1 MERIEPN
8 KEKPRK
14 QKTKERGKKEIKAV
28 EKPVEESTS
37 GFKKEIKKEEKE
49 KPGKKEGELK
59 LLELELKLSEARKE
73 LAKRE
78 TKKIKTK
85 EEKRKLEEARGKYKE
100 IRKEYFFEKKVNEKD
115 LYKEILKEQ
124 ERLIEEKEKN
134 LSSRKRFLYKLF
146 DNKVVRAYLR
156 IPREY
161 RWVGYAA
168 LGSAALLG
176 GGAGWAAA
184 GSYFGLKLSR
194 YIVGSF
200 TSASAVKAVNAFE
213 EYYGTKLNKTL
224 EKKVNEILKK
234 ESLSTKL
241 DTVLSE
247 TDRQLEKILK
257 FKKKVNYAK
266 AVAGIG
272 GFLVG
277 YGLTESIGKGV
288 GELLTAKGEFF
299 SRGVGV
305 KETGV
310 EKTFTIN
317 LPEAQDSYIE
327 TAQKG
332 DSIWKMTKRILSR
345 KLEVK
350 WEELDEAQ
358 KTYLIDVIKDKISS
372 NPEKFGLVSKDVN
385 LIHPGEK
392 INFSSVFEDK
402 DFLEDIFK
410 KTEHLSLKEKV
421 HIISGIELDKKE
433 ILLGKTK
440 VRLSSFEPIKENFG
454 ICFGDINDDG
464 IPDRAYFISKNA
476 LVKEVVFEGHSNNL
490 KEISSFINEA
500 RDYAQEIAGRYPKEL
515 FNHPSIFAEV
525 LREGNEGLYED
536 LNSLAKELNDWKKA
550 IWIYK
555 TTGGYL
561 GLLMDTEGRL
571 DLSQFKI
578 LEGLT
583 EHKIVAPEKIQELL
597 SFSRQL
603 KDDLTANEKLAWI
616 LLKENPEKFKSFID
630 IIDKN
635 IDPTKIRDI
644 HWEGD
649 NLIMRIDR
657 KLWFDKIVKLLI
669 PIKK

>member
-1 MERIEPN
+1 MNRVESS
-8 KEKPRK
+8 KEKLRK
-14 QKTKERGKKEIKAV
+14 QKTKERDKKEIKAV
-28 EKPVEESTS
+28 KKPVKEPTS
-37 GFKKEIKKEEKE
+37 EFKKEIKKDEKE
-49 KPGKKEGELK
+49 KPGKKEGESK
-59 LLELELKLSEARKE
+59 LLELELKLNEVRKE
-73 LAKRE
+73 LAKYE

-85 EEKRKLEEARGKYKE
+85 EEKRKLEEVRGKYKE

-115 LYKEILKEQ
+115 LYKEILREQ

-134 LSSRKRFLYKLF
+134 LSSKKRFLYKLF
-146 DNKVVRAYLR
+146 DNKVIRAYLR

-168 LGSAALLG
+168 LGSVTLLG

-200 TSASAVKAVNAFE
+200 TSSSAIKAVNAFE

-241 DTVLSE
+241 DSVLSE

-288 GELLTAKGEFF
+288 GELLTAKGEIF
-299 SRGVGV
+299 SKGV

-310 EKTFTIN
+310 EKTFTIK
-317 LPEAQDSYIE
+317 LPEAQDSCIE

-350 WEELDEAQ
+350 WEKLDEAQ
-358 KTYLIDVIKDKISS
+358 KTYLIDTIKDKISS
-372 NPEKFGLVSKDVN
+372 NPEKFGLVSKDIN

-402 DFLEDIFK
+402 DFLKDIFK
-410 KTEHLSLKEKV
+410 KTKHLSLKEKV

-433 ILLGKTK
+433 ILLGETK

-464 IPDRAYFISKNA
+464 VPDRVYFISKNA

-500 RDYAQEIAGRYPKEL
+500 RDYAQEIAGKYPKEL

-555 TTGGYL
+555 TTGGSL

-578 LEGLT
+578 LEGLAK
-583 EHKIVAPEKIQELL
+583 HKIVAPEKIQELL
-597 SFSRQL
+597 SFSQQL
-603 KDDLTANEKLAWI
+603 KNDLTADEKLAWV
-616 LLKENPEKFKSFID
+616 LLKESPEKFKSFID

-635 IDPTKIRDI
+635 IDPTKIKDI
-644 HWEGD
+644 HWEED
-649 NLIMRIDR
+649 SLIIKIDR
-657 KLWFDKIVKLLI
+657 KLWFDKIVKLSI

>member
-1 MERIEPN
+1 MNRVESS
-8 KEKPRK
+8 KEKLRE
-14 QKTKERGKKEIKAV
+14 QKVKERDKKEIKAV
-28 EKPVEESTS
+28 EKPAEESTS
-37 GFKKEIKKEEKE
+37 EFKKEIKKDEKE
-49 KPGKKEGELK
+49 KPGKKEGESK
-59 LLELELKLSEARKE
+59 LLELESKLNEARKE
-73 LAKRE
+73 LAKYE

-85 EEKRKLEEARGKYKE
+85 EEKKKLEEVRGKYKE

-115 LYKEILKEQ
+115 LYKEILREQ

-134 LSSRKRFLYKLF
+134 LSSKKRFLYKLF
-146 DNKVVRAYLR
+146 DNKVIRAYLR

-168 LGSAALLG
+168 LGSVTLLG

-200 TSASAVKAVNAFE
+200 TSSSAIKAVNAFE

-241 DTVLSE
+241 DSVLSE

-288 GELLTAKGEFF
+288 GELLTAKGEIF
-299 SRGVGV
+299 SKGV

-310 EKTFTIN
+310 EKTFTIK

-350 WEELDEAQ
+350 WEKLDEAQ
-358 KTYLIDVIKDKISS
+358 KTYLIDTIKDKISS
-372 NPEKFGLVSKDVN
+372 NPEKFGLVSKDIN

-402 DFLEDIFK
+402 DFLKDIFK

-454 ICFGDINDDG
+454 ICFGDINGDG

-490 KEISSFINEA
+490 KEISNFVNKA
-500 RDYAQEIAGRYPKEL
+500 RDYAQEIAGKYPKEL

-525 LREGNEGLYED
+525 LHKGNEGLYED
-536 LNSLAKELNDWKKA
+536 LNSLAKELNNWEKA

-555 TTGGYL
+555 STGGSL
-561 GLLMDTEGRL
+561 GLLVDPEGRL

-578 LEGLT
+578 LEGLA

-603 KDDLTANEKLAWI
+603 KNNLSADEKLAWV
-616 LLKENPEKFKSFID
+616 LLKESPEKFKSFID

-635 IDPTKIRDI
+635 IDPTKIKDI
-644 HWEGD
+644 HWEED
-649 NLIMRIDR
+649 SLIIKIDR
-657 KLWFDKIVKLLI
+657 KLWFDKIVKLSI

>member
-1 MERIEPN
+1 MNRVESS
-8 KEKPRK
+8 KEKLRK
-14 QKTKERGKKEIKAV
+14 QKTKERD
-28 EKPVEESTS
+28 
-37 GFKKEIKKEEKE
+37 EKE
-49 KPGKKEGELK
+49 KPGKKEGESK
-59 LLELELKLSEARKE
+59 LLELELKLNEVRKE
-73 LAKRE
+73 LAKYE

-85 EEKRKLEEARGKYKE
+85 EEKRKLEEVRGKYKE
-100 IRKEYFFEKKVNEKD
+100 IRKEYFFEKKVSEKD
-115 LYKEILKEQ
+115 LYKEILREQ

-134 LSSRKRFLYKLF
+134 LSSKKRFLYKLF
-146 DNKVVRAYLR
+146 DNKVIRAYLR

-168 LGSAALLG
+168 LGSVTLLG

-184 GSYFGLKLSR
+184 GSCFGLKLSR

-200 TSASAVKAVNAFE
+200 TSSSAIKAVNAFE

-241 DTVLSE
+241 DSVLSE

-288 GELLTAKGEFF
+288 GELLTAKGEIF
-299 SRGVGV
+299 SKGV

-310 EKTFTIN
+310 EKTFTIK

-345 KLEVK
+345 KLEAK
-350 WEELDEAQ
+350 WEKLDEAQ
-358 KTYLIDVIKDKISS
+358 KTYLIDTIKDKISS
-372 NPEKFGLVSKDVN
+372 NPEKFGLVSKDIN

-402 DFLEDIFK
+402 DFLKDIFK

-454 ICFGDINDDG
+454 ICFGDINGDG
-464 IPDRAYFISKNA
+464 VPDRAYFISKNA

-500 RDYAQEIAGRYPKEL
+500 RDYAQEIAGKYPKEL

-525 LREGNEGLYED
+525 LHKGNEGLYED

-555 TTGGYL
+555 TTGGSL

-583 EHKIVAPEKIQELL
+583 KHKIVAPEKIQELL

-603 KDDLTANEKLAWI
+603 KNNLSADEKLAWV
-616 LLKENPEKFKSFID
+616 LLKESPEKFKSFID

-635 IDPTKIRDI
+635 IDPTKIKDI
-644 HWEGD
+644 HWEED
-649 NLIMRIDR
+649 SLIIKIDR
-657 KLWFDKIVKLLI
+657 KLWFDKIVKLSI

>member
-1 MERIEPN
+1 MNRVESS
-8 KEKPRK
+8 KEKLRK
-14 QKTKERGKKEIKAV
+14 QKTKERDKKEIKAV
-28 EKPVEESTS
+28 EKPAEESTS
-37 GFKKEIKKEEKE
+37 EFKKEIKKDEKE
-49 KPGKKEGELK
+49 KPGKKEGESK
-59 LLELELKLSEARKE
+59 LLELESKLNEARKE
-73 LAKRE
+73 LAKYE

-85 EEKRKLEEARGKYKE
+85 EEKKKLEEVRGKYKE

-115 LYKEILKEQ
+115 LYKEILREQ

-134 LSSRKRFLYKLF
+134 LSSKKRFLYKLF
-146 DNKVVRAYLR
+146 DNKVIRAYLR

-168 LGSAALLG
+168 LGSVTLLG

-200 TSASAVKAVNAFE
+200 TSSSAIKAVNAFE

-241 DTVLSE
+241 DSVLSE

-288 GELLTAKGEFF
+288 GELLTAKGEIF
-299 SRGVGV
+299 SKGV

-310 EKTFTIN
+310 EKTFTIK

-345 KLEVK
+345 KLEAK
-350 WEELDEAQ
+350 WEKLDEAQ
-358 KTYLIDVIKDKISS
+358 KTYLIDTIKDKISS
-372 NPEKFGLVSKDVN
+372 NPEKFGLVSKDIN

-402 DFLEDIFK
+402 DFLKDIFK

-433 ILLGKTK
+433 ILLGETK

-454 ICFGDINDDG
+454 ICFGDINGDG

-490 KEISSFINEA
+490 KEISNFVNKA
-500 RDYAQEIAGRYPKEL
+500 RDYAQEIAGKYPKEL

-525 LREGNEGLYED
+525 LHKGNEGLYED

-555 TTGGYL
+555 TTGGSL

-583 EHKIVAPEKIQELL
+583 KHEIVAPEKIQELL
-597 SFSRQL
+597 SFSQQL
-603 KDDLTANEKLAWI
+603 KNDLTADEKLAWV
-616 LLKENPEKFKSFID
+616 LLKESPEKFKSFID

-635 IDPTKIRDI
+635 IDPTKIKDI
-644 HWEGD
+644 HWEED
-649 NLIMRIDR
+649 SLIIKIDR

>member
-1 MERIEPN
+1 MNRVESS
-8 KEKPRK
+8 KEKLRK
-14 QKTKERGKKEIKAV
+14 QKTKERDKKEIKAV
-28 EKPVEESTS
+28 EKPAEESTS
-37 GFKKEIKKEEKE
+37 GFKKEIKKDEKE
-49 KPGKKEGELK
+49 KPGKKEGESK
-59 LLELELKLSEARKE
+59 LLELESKLNEARKE
-73 LAKRE
+73 LAKYE

-85 EEKRKLEEARGKYKE
+85 EEKKKLEEVRGKYKE

-115 LYKEILKEQ
+115 LYKEILREQ

-134 LSSRKRFLYKLF
+134 LSSKKRFLYKLF
-146 DNKVVRAYLR
+146 DNKVIRAYLR

-200 TSASAVKAVNAFE
+200 TSSSAIKAVNAFE

-241 DTVLSE
+241 DSVLSE

-299 SRGVGV
+299 SRGV

-310 EKTFTIN
+310 EKTFTIK

-350 WEELDEAQ
+350 WEKLDEAQ
-358 KTYLIDVIKDKISS
+358 KTYLIDTIKDKISS
-372 NPEKFGLVSKDVN
+372 NPEKFGLVSKDIN

-402 DFLEDIFK
+402 DFLKDIFK

-454 ICFGDINDDG
+454 ICFGDINGDG

-490 KEISSFINEA
+490 KEISNFVNKA
-500 RDYAQEIAGRYPKEL
+500 RDYAQEIAGKYPKEL

-525 LREGNEGLYED
+525 
-536 LNSLAKELNDWKKA
+536 
-550 IWIYK
+550 
-555 TTGGYL
+555 
-561 GLLMDTEGRL
+561 
-571 DLSQFKI
+571 
-578 LEGLT
+578 
-583 EHKIVAPEKIQELL
+583 
-597 SFSRQL
+597 
-603 KDDLTANEKLAWI
+603 
-616 LLKENPEKFKSFID
+616 
-630 IIDKN
+630 
-635 IDPTKIRDI
+635 
-644 HWEGD
+644 
-649 NLIMRIDR
+649 
-657 KLWFDKIVKLLI
+657 
-669 PIKK
+669 

>member
-1 MERIEPN
+1 MNRVESN
-8 KEKPRK
+8 KEKLRK
-14 QKTKERGKKEIKAV
+14 QKAKERDKKEIKAV
-28 EKPVEESTS
+28 EKPAEESTS
-37 GFKKEIKKEEKE
+37 EFKKEIKKDEKE
-49 KPGKKEGELK
+49 KPGKKEGESK
-59 LLELELKLSEARKE
+59 LLELESKLNEARKE
-73 LAKRE
+73 LAKYE

-85 EEKRKLEEARGKYKE
+85 EEKKKLEEVRGKYKE

-115 LYKEILKEQ
+115 LYKEILREQ

-134 LSSRKRFLYKLF
+134 LSSKKRFLYKLF
-146 DNKVVRAYLR
+146 DNKVIRAYLR

-168 LGSAALLG
+168 LGSVTLLG

-200 TSASAVKAVNAFE
+200 TSSSAIKAVNAFE

-241 DTVLSE
+241 DSVLSE

-288 GELLTAKGEFF
+288 GELLTAKGEIF
-299 SRGVGV
+299 SKGV

-310 EKTFTIN
+310 EKTFTIK

-350 WEELDEAQ
+350 WEKLDEAQ
-358 KTYLIDVIKDKISS
+358 KTYLIDTIKDKISS
-372 NPEKFGLVSKDVN
+372 NPEKFGLVSKDIN

-402 DFLEDIFK
+402 DFLKDIFK

-454 ICFGDINDDG
+454 ICFGDINGDG

-490 KEISSFINEA
+490 KEISNFVNKA
-500 RDYAQEIAGRYPKEL
+500 RDYAQEIAGKYPKEL

-525 LREGNEGLYED
+525 LHKGNEGLYED
-536 LNSLAKELNDWKKA
+536 LNSLAKELNNWEKA

-555 TTGGYL
+555 STGGSL
-561 GLLMDTEGRL
+561 GLLVDPEGRL

-578 LEGLT
+578 LEGLA

-603 KDDLTANEKLAWI
+603 KNNLSADEKLAWV
-616 LLKENPEKFKSFID
+616 LLKESPEKFKSFID

-635 IDPTKIRDI
+635 IDPTKIKDI
-644 HWEGD
+644 HWEED
-649 NLIMRIDR
+649 SLIIKIDR
-657 KLWFDKIVKLLI
+657 KLWFDKIVKLSI